1 MRKLMSSKPG
11 AVILLVQPCDDGR
24 EMYVEFLRHQGFGV
38 IVVSD
43 ACDALI
49 VAPDADVIVTGILLA
64 SSIDGHELIARLRN
78 APLAP
83 GNKPTVIFSV

>member
-1 MRKLMSSKPG
+1 MSSKPG

-49 VAPDADVIVTGILLA
+49 LAPDADVIVTGILLA